1 MPANIPQVQTF
12 TARTGVSGQIDLE
25 TRVRQ
30 LEERL
35 AKLEAVIKINGN
47 RVEIKST
54 GRMNLK
60 ASSID
65 LSAGGSSTRKVK
77 VGNKLVAV
85 KGDQV
90 TGFVYIRANETALEN
105 GKVE

>member
-1 MPANIPQVQTF
+1 MPANIPQVPTF
-12 TARTGVSGQIDLE
+12 TARTGASVQIDLE

-35 AKLEAVIKINGN
+35 AKLEAVIRINGN

-77 VGNKLVAV
+77 VGNKLVAC

-90 TGFVYIRANETALEN
+90 TGFVRRPAGEVPLQN